1 MLLMTES
8 GSPAENAKAELRVKM
23 IASRRRR
30 PVRQRSEAADANARH
45 LADRLA
51 GAPVVCGFLPL
62 PSEPMSTGLLDLL
75 ADRGAA
81 VLVPVVRADS
91 PLDWCR
97 YPGPTTAG
105 PFGIAEPTGP
115 LLGAEAIVGAAAIL
129 VPAFAV
135 DRAGHRLG
143 RGGGHYDRS
152 LALLLPMSPPR
163 IAVLFDS
170 EIVPRVPVEPH
181 DQGVTG
187 AVTPTA
193 GVEYF
198 PS

>member
-1 MLLMTES
+1 MTDC
-8 GSPAENAKAELRVKM
+8 GSRAGNAKSELRLKM

-30 PVRQRSEAADANARH
+30 PESQRAKAADANARH

-51 GAPVVCGFLPL
+51 GASVVCAFLPL
-62 PSEPMSTGLLDLL
+62 PSEPMSAGLLDLL
-75 ADRGAA
+75 AERGTA
-81 VLVPVVRADS
+81 VLVPVARADS

-97 YPGPTTAG
+97 YPGPTAAG